1 MIVEGGLN
9 LKDIKKSPELKSSK
23 DSIWGT
29 LIDKIYNYFTSKLYS
44 PFVFIEKDTKFRR
57 ILLFNLINNDRSI

>member
-44 PFVFIEKDTKFRR
+44 SFVFIEKDTKFRR